1 MVTPLKQT
9 FAYKNLIIKVE
20 DLTKTEELI
29 ATQSSI
35 QRSNRA
41 MAQEK
46 ENSIL
51 GTKVQEATNLTLEA
65 KKICVSKPTYD
76 CPDSIPSNTRSSND
90 MIISQLTAKVT
101 KLTSKMEYL
110 H

>member
-46 ENSIL
+46 
-51 GTKVQEATNLTLEA
+51 
-65 KKICVSKPTYD
+65 
-76 CPDSIPSNTRSSND
+76 
-90 MIISQLTAKVT
+90 
-101 KLTSKMEYL
+101 
-110 H
+110 

>member
-65 KKICVSKPTYD
+65 KKYVSPSQHTTAQTVFPPILGPPT
-76 CPDSIPSNTRSSND
+76 T
-90 MIISQLTAKVT
+90 
-101 KLTSKMEYL
+101 
-110 H
+110 